1 MKKFNLHLFVV
12 SSLIIGLL
20 ACFCLNAGPVYRG
33 YLVLL
38 ISIALVFGFLLG
50 WKSRVNR
57 DE

>member
-1 MKKFNLHLFVV
+1 MNKFNLPLFVV

-20 ACFCLNAGPVYRG
+20 ACFCLNTGSVYRG

-50 WKSRVNR
+50 WKSRANR